1 MPLRPSAEPCV
12 WTPQNEESLKHL
24 ERLADSTKAWPSL
37 AELYESEVVKMQDVL
52 QQVEMLLRVARVY
65 EEEMQTE
72 PKAIATF
79 RRVLEVEPDNS
90 SAILALDR
98 LYERGQHWAELADIL
113 RREIRL
119 AVSDAEIVALQF
131 RLGQLFEQ
139 ALRDIDS
146 AIEVYREI
154 LTSDPGHGPT
164 LQALEMLFAEA
175 TRPIEIA
182 GILEP
187 LYRVAEQWE
196 KLVKIHEVQLE
207 KLADAA
213 ERQSLIQRI
222 AEICEHKLVDQV
234 TAFQW
239 WCRAVREAPTS
250 ELAGEEVE
258 RLAKVVRSWEELVGV
273 YRTRCKD
280 EQAQRDPQIQRH
292 LLLKI
297 ARVFEFELRD
307 VQRAEEAH
315 IRVLADRPA

>member
-1 MPLRPSAEPCV
+1 MMDIP
-12 WTPQNEESLKHL
+12 
-24 ERLADSTKAWPSL
+24 
-37 AELYESEVVKMQDVL
+37 

-79 RRVLEVEPDNS
+79 RRVLDVEPDNS
-90 SAILALDR
+90 QAILALDR
-98 LYERGQHWAELADIL
+98 LYERGQLWADLADVL

-119 AVSDAEIVALQF
+119 ANSDAEIVALQF
-131 RLGQLFEQ
+131 RLGQLYEQ
-139 ALRDIDS
+139 SLRDVDN

-164 LQALEMLFAEA
+164 LQALELLFAEG

-207 KLADAA
+207 KLTDAN

-234 TAFQW
+234 AAFQW
-239 WCRAVREAPTS
+239 WARAVREAPTS

-273 YRTRCKD
+273 YGDTLQD
-280 EQAQRDPQIQRH
+280 DQAQRDPQIQRL

-297 ARVFEFELRD
+297 ARGVR
-307 VQRAEEAH
+307 VRAA
-315 IRVLADRPA
+315 